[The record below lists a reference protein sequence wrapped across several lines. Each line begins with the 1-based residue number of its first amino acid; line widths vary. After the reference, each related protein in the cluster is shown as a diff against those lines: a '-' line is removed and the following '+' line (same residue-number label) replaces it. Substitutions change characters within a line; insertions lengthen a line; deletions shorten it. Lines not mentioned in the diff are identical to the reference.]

1 MPTPEIRNNLTTTWV
16 SPWDFSLNLTW
27 RFIDGVKEK
36 ASATPIDI
44 PSQDYFDLAASW
56 DIADFVTL
64 NLGVNNLLDEEP
76 PIVTDGVT
84 ARVNGNTY
92 SGVYDHLGMYWF
104 LGAKFQF

>member
-1 MPTPEIRNNLTTTWV
+1 VAPYR
-16 SPWDFSLNLTW
+16 
-27 RFIDGVKEK
+27 RRDGTGECH
-36 ASATPIDI
+36 AD
-44 PSQDYFDLAASW
+44 QHLFDLAGSW
-56 DIADFVTL
+56 DIAEFVTL